1 MLWIILIIALVLFF
15 ILGMYG
21 NKKAKKDDDI
31 LKQQGYWID
40 KKILTGKYLA
50 GHPNID
56 VPIKQTVIYPTEGK
70 LAIMEIEGFNS
81 PIMKGNIEYEK
92 IKNISVEDNT
102 TIEKRITVARLLL
115 TGIFAFA
122 LRKNKKTEMA
132 YLVVDWNDGKFNHET
147 IFEFTEKGAMQNAN
161 TARNALIKML
171 K

>member
-1 MLWIILIIALVLFF
+1 MFWIILIIAVILIF
-15 ILGMYG
+15 ILVMYG
-21 NKKAKKDDDI
+21 NKKVKENDET
-31 LKQQGYWID
+31 LKEQGYWVD
-40 KKILTGKYLA
+40 KKILSGKYIA
-50 GHPNID
+50 GHPDID
-56 VPIKQTVIYPTEGK
+56 APIKETAIYPVDGK
-70 LAIMEIEGFNS
+70 LVIMEAEGFKL
-81 PIMKGNIEYEK
+81 PEKRAEIEFDKITNIA
-92 IKNISVEDNT
+92 VEDNA
-102 TIEKRITVARLLL
+102 TIEKRVTVARLLL